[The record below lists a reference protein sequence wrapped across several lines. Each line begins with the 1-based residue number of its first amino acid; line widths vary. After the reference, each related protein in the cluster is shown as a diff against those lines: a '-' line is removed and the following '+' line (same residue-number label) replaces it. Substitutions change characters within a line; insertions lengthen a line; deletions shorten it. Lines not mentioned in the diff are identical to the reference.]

1 MKKIIIL
8 FSFIILFTNSF
19 SEKTIVLATDEWEPY
34 YGNSLKNQGIL
45 SEIVREALKEEGYN
59 CEIKFMPWK
68 RVLALVKEGIYDAV
82 LGGYYS
88 VKREE
93 DYLFTDK
100 ILDVTVSF
108 FSYKNIKYN
117 TLKDLKGYKIG
128 VVSGYFYTEEFEKSN
143 LKKIKVSMAKNL
155 IKIYKAG
162 IVDVIAVENRVF
174 KYYMRGLK
182 NNRYKNKIGE
192 LSTNSL
198 HLLFTKKNKDSEK
211 MVKDFNAGLKKIRK
225 NGKFDEIL
233 KRFEKSN

>member
-19 SEKTIVLATDEWEPY
+19 SEKTIVFATDEWAPY
-34 YGNSLKNQGIL
+34 HGSSLKNQGIL
-45 SEIVREALKEEGYN
+45 SEIVKEALKEEGYG

-68 RVLALVKEGIYDAV
+68 RALALVKKGIYDAV

-88 VKREE
+88 AKRGE

-100 ILDVTVSF
+100 IIDITVSF

-143 LKKIKVSMAKNL
+143 LKKMKVSMPKNL
-155 IKIYKAG
+155 IKIYTAG
-162 IVDVIAVENRVF
+162 IVDVIAAENRVF

-192 LSTNSL
+192 LSSDSFY
-198 HLLFTKKNKDSEK
+198 LLFTKKNKDSER